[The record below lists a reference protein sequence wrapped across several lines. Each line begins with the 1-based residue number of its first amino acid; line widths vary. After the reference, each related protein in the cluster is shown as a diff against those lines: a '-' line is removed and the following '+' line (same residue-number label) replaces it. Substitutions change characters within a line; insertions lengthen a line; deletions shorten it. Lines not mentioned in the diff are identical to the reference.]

1 MTLYPSPEAVAEALQ
16 ASPSIAAAAR
26 SLGIAP
32 RTLQERVQKGV
43 YDDALTS
50 DPSFVEEV
58 PVIVRDY
65 SHLDHLYV
73 YPLGDVH
80 IGAMKHDRAR
90 WEEWLD
96 YLESNGNTS
105 LLGTGDFLNAGI
117 IGSKS
122 EVYDEQYTVGGAK
135 RRLIED
141 LRPLATQGRIDALA
155 VGNHE
160 ERVFRAIGDCPIEDT
175 CDRLELPYV
184 KHAAMIVYLVG
195 GRSYEVYLRHGT
207 GNGQHLAQLNK
218 SASVAHADV
227 YVTGHTH
234 RQAATADE
242 FFVRE
247 GRRMK
252 RRRRYFVSSGSF
264 LAYEGYAAARGY
276 VPSRLGAPRIY
287 LNGERH
293 DVHVSI

>member
-1 MTLYPSPEAVAEALQ
+1 MTSFPSPEAVGEALAAH
-16 ASPSIAAAAR
+16 ASVAAAAR
-26 SLGIAP
+26 YLGIPA
-32 RTLQERVQKGV
+32 RTLQEHVQKGR
-43 YDDALTS
+43 YSADTAS
-50 DPSFVEEV
+50 DTSFVEEI

-80 IGAMKHDRAR
+80 IGAMKHDRVR
-90 WEEWLD
+90 WEEWLE
-96 YLESNGNTS
+96 YLEGNGNTS

-184 KHAAMIVYLVG
+184 KHAAMILYLVG
-195 GRSYEVYLRHGT
+195 DRSYEVYLRHGT
-207 GNGQHLAQLNK
+207 GNGQHLAQLAK

-276 VPSRLGAPRIY
+276 TPSRLGAPRVY